1 MQQNNK
7 IKKQQIIGMLVSI
20 AIVIIMYFM
29 PAPADLGV
37 AGWRTISILL
47 VFLILLV
54 TEAFPAGVICIITLI
69 LMPVLGAV
77 PSIGD
82 GFTGFA
88 NPVTFFILASF
99 GISAAIA
106 KMPIAHRIL
115 LVIIRLLK
123 GSTRGIIFG
132 IMVCTA
138 LFSSMVSNIPTTA
151 IFMGIALGF
160 LDIFEDEDEKK
171 RTGKALMIAIPVS
184 AMVGGVMTP
193 AGSSLNLLVIGML
206 EQMTGITVSFVQWM
220 VFGIPLAIVILPAA
234 WLIITKVY
242 HPADMDPDRL
252 KAYVNTL
259 NTHDKMDIKEKFVIL
274 VTLIMLVCWIASSWF
289 PVFNVTMVA
298 LCGLFCLFL
307 PKIGALTWDEFVKSV
322 SWQVFFLVGTV
333 LTLGTAISAN
343 GIGNWLVASF
353 MPEQM
358 SITGPILIAICGF
371 IGFAMLIVV
380 PVAPAFIAV
389 LAPAM
394 ISVAANCGYSPAI
407 LMIILGICAG
417 NAYLLPLDTVPMI
430 TYSKGFY
437 KMSEMPKST
446 ALIQV
451 ILVVLMAVWFPLAGS
466 IVGFI

>member
-1 MQQNNK
+1 
-7 IKKQQIIGMLVSI
+7 
-20 AIVIIMYFM
+20 
-29 PAPADLGV
+29 
-37 AGWRTISILL
+37 
-47 VFLILLV
+47 
-54 TEAFPAGVICIITLI
+54 
-69 LMPVLGAV
+69 
-77 PSIGD
+77 
-82 GFTGFA
+82 
-88 NPVTFFILASF
+88 
-99 GISAAIA
+99 
-106 KMPIAHRIL
+106 
-115 LVIIRLLK
+115 
-123 GSTRGIIFG
+123 
-132 IMVCTA
+132 
-138 LFSSMVSNIPTTA
+138 
-151 IFMGIALGF
+151 
-160 LDIFEDEDEKK
+160 
-171 RTGKALMIAIPVS
+171 
-184 AMVGGVMTP
+184 
-193 AGSSLNLLVIGML
+193 
-206 EQMTGITVSFVQWM
+206 
-220 VFGIPLAIVILPAA
+220 
-234 WLIITKVY
+234 
-242 HPADMDPDRL
+242 
-252 KAYVNTL
+252 
-259 NTHDKMDIKEKFVIL
+259 
-274 VTLIMLVCWIASSWF
+274 
-289 PVFNVTMVA
+289 MVA

-407 LMIILGICAG
+407 LMIILGICAV